1 VRYAQ
6 FVAKRIPQVD
16 DMAGTKRLTDA
27 AVRSAKPNGGGKP
40 RKLSDGNG
48 LFLIVTPT
56 RKSWRYD
63 YQLDG
68 KRKSMGMGSYP
79 AVSLTLARDT
89 HQKARTDLRAYK
101 VDPVAARQ
109 DRTLEKSRKE
119 HNALKD
125 VSLEWIS
132 RQTTWKESHRSK
144 VRLRLENDVYPEIG
158 HRPVAE
164 ITPPEVLECLRKV
177 EGRGAVESAH
187 RIKQSLG
194 SIFRYAIATG
204 RCMYDP
210 TSALRGALASVSSRS
225 YPHITDPVRLGE
237 VLRAIDGYAG
247 THTVRCALRLLPLV
261 FVRPGELRNAEW
273 SEIDIERKVWTIP
286 ASRMKRSQNG
296 NHIVPLSKQAMAV
309 LKDLKELTGNDGL
322 LFPGIRSPKRP
333 ISDNSLNAGLRRLD
347 VAQEEHVAHGFRH
360 TASTLLN
367 EARGFDPDLIEVQL
381 HHADR
386 TMRGR
391 YNKAR
396 YFDERKKMMQ
406 AWADYLDSLKLQ
418 NNLLKFVKC

>member
-1 VRYAQ
+1 
-6 FVAKRIPQVD
+6 
-16 DMAGTKRLTDA
+16 MAGSKRLTDA
-27 AVRSAKPNGGGKP
+27 AVKTAKPSPGDKT

-63 YQLDG
+63 YQLEG
-68 KRKSMGMGSYP
+68 KRKSMGIGSYP
-79 AVSLTLARDT
+79 AVSLNLARDI
-89 HQKARTDLRAYK
+89 HQRARTDLRAHK
-101 VDPVAARQ
+101 VDPVVARQ
-109 DRTLEKSRKE
+109 GRALEESRRE
-119 HNALKD
+119 HNALEDIAK
-125 VSLEWIS
+125 EWIA
-132 RQTTWKESHRSK
+132 RQTTWKESHRCK
-144 VRLRLENDVYPEIG
+144 VNLRLENDVYPVLG

-194 SIFRYAIATG
+194 SVFRYAIATG
-204 RCMYDP
+204 RCVYDP
-210 TSALRGALASVSSRS
+210 TSALRGALASVGKRS
-225 YPHITDPVRLGE
+225 YPHITDPARLGE
-237 VLRAIDGYAG
+237 VLRAIDGYNG

-273 SEIDIERKVWTIP
+273 SEFDIARKVWTIP
-286 ASRMKRSQNG
+286 AARMKRSQNG
-296 NHIVPLSKQAMAV
+296 NHIVPLSNQAITV
-309 LKDLKELTGNDGL
+309 LKDLQELTGNDGL
-322 LFPGIRSPKRP
+322 LFPGIRSNKRP

-367 EARGFDPDLIEVQL
+367 EARGYDPDLIEIQL

-396 YFDERKKMMQ
+396 YFDERRKMMQ
-406 AWADYLDSLKLQ
+406 QWADYLDALKHPAKVVQLAASQ
-418 NNLLKFVKC
+418 

>member
-1 VRYAQ
+1 
-6 FVAKRIPQVD
+6 
-16 DMAGTKRLTDA
+16 MAGTKRLTDA
-27 AVRSAKPNGGGKP
+27 AVRTAKPNDGKT

-56 RKSWRYD
+56 RKHWRYD
-63 YQLDG
+63 YQFEG
-68 KRKSMGMGSYP
+68 KRRSLGMGSYP
-79 AVSLTLARDT
+79 AVTLNLARET
-89 HQKARTDLRAYK
+89 HLQARTDLRAHK
-101 VDPVAARQ
+101 IDPVLARQ
-109 DRTLEKSRKE
+109 RRTLEETQRE

-125 VSLEWIS
+125 VADEWIA

-144 VRLRLENDVYPEIG
+144 VKLRLVNDVYPTLG
-158 HRPVAE
+158 ARPIAN
-164 ITPPEVLECLRKV
+164 ITSPEVLECLRKV

-194 SIFRYAIATG
+194 SVFRYGIATG
-204 RCMYDP
+204 RCVNDP
-210 TSALRGALASVSSRS
+210 TSALRGALTSVSKQS

-237 VLRAIDGYAG
+237 VLRAIDGYHG
-247 THTVRCALRLLPLV
+247 THAVRCALRLLPLV

-273 SEIDIERKVWTIP
+273 SEFDIDRKVWTIP
-286 ASRMKRSQNG
+286 SSRMKRSQNG
-296 NHIVPLSKQAMAV
+296 NHIVPLSNQAITV
-309 LKDLKELTGNDGL
+309 LKDLQALTGNDGI
-322 LFPGIRSPKRP
+322 LFPGIRSNKRP

-347 VAQEEHVAHGFRH
+347 VTQEEHVAHGFRH

-386 TMRGR
+386 TMRGK

-396 YFDERKKMMQ
+396 YFDERRKMMQ
-406 AWADYLDSLKLQ
+406 AWADYLDALKKPAEVVQLHGASA
-418 NNLLKFVKC
+418 